1 MNQVERGMVMQGL
14 LKMSIT
20 MAALLATA
28 ASATADSE
36 LLNGVKRNPEE
47 ARTMCERFREL
58 NQQGRSA
65 YDRSTTT
72 EVARSRQLSRSDAEV
87 LITYVVGMH
96 CADVR

>member
-1 MNQVERGMVMQGL
+1 MKNL
-14 LKMSIT
+14 LKSFIAIAT
-20 MAALLATA
+20 LLVTVPATA
-28 ASATADSE
+28 ADSE

-47 ARTMCERFREL
+47 ARRMCDSFRDL
-58 NQQGRSA
+58 NRQGRSA